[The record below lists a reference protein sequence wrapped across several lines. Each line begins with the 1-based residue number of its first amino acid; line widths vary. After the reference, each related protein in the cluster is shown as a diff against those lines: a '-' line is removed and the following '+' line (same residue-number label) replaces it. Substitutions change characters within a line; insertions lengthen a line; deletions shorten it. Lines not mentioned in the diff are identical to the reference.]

1 MNLTKTEESEQLE
14 RYWDLQS
21 KQILSELTCEEIQ
34 ELKELDE
41 KHIRKTLYV
50 DSKASFIPEDEFPQS
65 DF

>member
-1 MNLTKTEESEQLE
+1 MNSTKTEESEQLA
-14 RYWDLQS
+14 RYWDLQN
-21 KQILSELTCEEIQ
+21 KQILGSLTDEEHQ

-50 DSKASFIPEDEFPQS
+50 DSKSSFIPEDDFPQS